1 MNAPLVY
8 VSADVDGLESRTM
21 AQCCLWLTGQS
32 ELARV
37 LNSGQDSHLL
47 MASNMLGISYDEAV
61 ARHAEEKKQRGA
73 AFDFFKG
80 RAPDASGRLIPEPLQ
95 DSEASVRAG
104 ECVPCPVDD
113 ARQCGKVFNFGA
125 PGGLGAEKLVLF
137 ARKSYGVT
145 LTIDQAKALK
155 KTWLRTFPE
164 FVKWF
169 EYFSKNTE
177 TFRSYYSNRI
187 RSGMHYAAAC
197 NNPFQSL
204 GSDSTG
210 NVLFLLSEACYTETP
225 CRACKGAGCAWCKGT
240 GISALFGTRLVNYV
254 HDDWMLEAREEIAH
268 EVAFE
273 LLRIIEEGM
282 APYLP
287 DVPPTAKPIVS
298 RFWSKDAKQV
308 WIADANAPPVKGK
321 EGKRL
326 VAWPKAA

>member
-1 MNAPLVY
+1 
-8 VSADVDGLESRTM
+8 M
-21 AQCCLWLTGQS
+21 AQACLLLVGQS

-37 LNSGQDSHLL
+37 LNSGQDSHLI
-47 MASNMLGISYDEAV
+47 MASNMLGITYDEAV

-80 RAPDASGRLIPEPLQ
+80 RAPDGTGRLIPKPLS
-95 DSEASVRAG
+95 DAEASVRAG
-104 ECVPCPVDD
+104 ECVPSPVDD
-113 ARQCGKVFNFGA
+113 ARQAGKVANFGF
-125 PGGLGAEKLVLF
+125 PGGLGAEKLCLF
-137 ARKSYGVT
+137 ARKTYKVN
-145 LTIDQAKALK
+145 LTIEAAKALK

-177 TFRSYYSNRI
+177 TFRSFYSNRI

-204 GSDSTG
+204 GADSTG
-210 NVLFLLSEACYTETP
+210 NVLFLLSEACYTKTP
-225 CRACKGAGCAWCKGT
+225 CRACKGAAYLGADDARDPWGPCPWCKGT
-240 GISALFGTRLVNYV
+240 GVSALYGCRLVNYV
-254 HDDWMLEAREEIAH
+254 HDDWLFEAPEDIAH

-287 DVPPTAKPIVS
+287 DVPATAKPIIS

-308 WIADANAPPVKGK
+308 WVSDPTAPPVKGK

-326 VAWPKAA
+326 VPWPLT